1 MRSTDRVVDTQLCK
15 LSVTSA
21 ARVLQHAVQISFF
34 GVQICF
40 IPTVLTF
47 PSRAVLYSREY
58 HLFEVWSDWLT
69 VRGRI
74 ALTGLGLGL
83 GLGLVL
89 VLPYTVC
96 QPFSRIT
103 GKQPSCFC
111 SIFLCCGASHG
122 KAMSNLNET
131 CCINRPHDAIPGYW
145 SRGVVVQLLPHL
157 PANTPQADMSQIT
170 TGASEYRLVS

>member
-1 MRSTDRVVDTQLCK
+1 MLAFTRFVLCFPVKNITYTSTVRSTDRVVDTQLCK

-89 VLPYTVC
+89 FLPYTVC
-96 QPFSRIT
+96 VNR
-103 GKQPSCFC
+103 
-111 SIFLCCGASHG
+111 FL
-122 KAMSNLNET
+122 E
-131 CCINRPHDAIPGYW
+131 
-145 SRGVVVQLLPHL
+145 
-157 PANTPQADMSQIT
+157 
-170 TGASEYRLVS
+170 